1 MRILCVPLLWRTQRN
16 NKLEEMGGDW
26 TIRFPLSPNQI
37 FSILTPRRAW
47 TENLLTLYCA
57 CLILT
62 QLSRNVY
69 QVLSD
74 GDE

>member
-1 MRILCVPLLWRTQRN
+1 MCLSFGELKETTNW
-16 NKLEEMGGDW
+16 KSWEETGLFG
-26 TIRFPLSPNQI
+26 FPLSPNQI
-37 FSILTPRRAW
+37 ISILTPRRAW

-62 QLSRNVY
+62 QLSTNVY